1 MRTLPDNPVNAL
13 EDLWTLLCEGFET
26 ELERQETLLSL
37 CIAQGEAARAHD
49 LEFLEAK
56 TEAISLLAAESAQ
69 AEQKR
74 HELVAQ
80 LSEECGLADAEP
92 TLSSFIAVAPERH
105 AVRLSELQTRM
116 REVTTKTRDKVSEN
130 SRVIRRALR
139 VVQTA
144 LSVITRG
151 EDAPSGHYG
160 SAGEE
165 KNAPLRH
172 AALLDRKG

>member
-1 MRTLPDNPVNAL
+1 MRILHNNPVLAL
-13 EDLWTLLCEGFET
+13 EDLWTQLSEGFDT

-56 TEAISLLAAESAQ
+56 TEAISVLAAESAQ
-69 AEQKR
+69 AEQTR
-74 HELVAQ
+74 QELVAQ
-80 LSEECGLADAEP
+80 LGEQYGLSDFEP
-92 TLSSFIAVAPERH
+92 TLSSLIAVAPERH
-105 AVRLSELQTRM
+105 ALRLRELQTRM
-116 REVTTKTRDKVSEN
+116 REVTTQTRDKVSEN

-151 EDAPSGHYG
+151 GDAPSGHYG
-160 SAGEE
+160 RAGEE